1 MQYSNLGFGETWFDF
16 VGRQNMQWAGCSVI
30 EETFLQIS
38 AGHSGIGYIF
48 VNNFVEDGVLV
59 RDCAVMVKVDDNS
72 NFIIY

>member
-1 MQYSNLGFGETWFDF
+1 
-16 VGRQNMQWAGCSVI
+16 MQWAGCSVM
-30 EETFLQIS
+30 EETFLKIS